1 MAAERDK
8 QFATLD
14 DLIDGLARHD
24 DRPALLS
31 FRQGSA
37 MPMSYADLAAHVE
50 RATRWLRSRGIGPG
64 HAVAI
69 FAPNRPEWVVAWL
82 AIVRAGASAVPI
94 DAQLPAGI
102 AMPLLAHAKPALLL
116 TTTAGAAALAAFR
129 PEMETVAF
137 DETDRWPPP
146 CAVADDAGA
155 PASAG
160 QVAALFYTSGTT
172 GTPKG
177 VPLTHGNIAANTT
190 ALLEARL
197 VGLRDRVLLPLPLH
211 HTYALTVGLLAPL
224 AAGATVILP
233 AGIAGPELATA
244 AVEGGATVLLA
255 VPRLCEALWNGIAAG
270 VAARGRNAERLFG
283 VLLDLSVAVR
293 RATGLRIGRWLFRG
307 VQARLGGR
315 LRLIGCGGARLQPAL
330 AWRLEGLG
338 WTVLTGYGLTE
349 TSPLLTFNSPRH
361 ARIGSEGRPLRGVEI
376 SIDSPAGARQGEIL
390 ARGPNVFPGY
400 WHDDAA
406 TAAAFTA
413 DGRFRTGDLGWIDAR
428 GYLHVE
434 GRSKELI
441 VLADGKKMFPE
452 DVERIYGAA
461 ELIRE
466 IALLE
471 RNGVLAALIVPN
483 DDAFRQRGALR
494 ETTLLRESLED
505 IAARLPPYQRIVDY
519 RVTRLPLPRTQLG
532 KLKRHLLPAL
542 FEQAARG
549 ERAAAAPLTDTD
561 RRLLE
566 GARARAVFAWLASRY
581 PDREIAL
588 ETSPQLDLEID
599 SLAWVALTLEIEQRF
614 GVILD
619 SAAVSRI
626 VTLRDLLNE
635 IESAMPA
642 GVPRAGLQPYVRP
655 GPVMRGVGALVHAV
669 ARIGMRLA
677 YGVRVAGAAN
687 VAGDEPLVIAP
698 NHASYLDPLALA
710 AALPWRRLRR
720 TYWAGWVGVLYT
732 GRFRRFVSRAAQ
744 VVPLDPDRDLAA
756 ALDTARELL
765 RQGYSIVWFPE
776 GRRSPTGELG
786 PFHRGIGLLLG
797 DSGARAVPTAIEGT
811 FEAWPKYRRWPRRG
825 SLSVTFGTPLCSVTA
840 SSASAALESAVRVLL
855 DSGRQPAAQQPAD
868 EGAGR
873 RQPATFG

>member
-1 MAAERDK
+1 MAQARDNPIG
-8 QFATLD
+8 TLD
-14 DLIDGLARHD
+14 VLIDGLARHG

-31 FRQGSA
+31 FRHGRA
-37 MPMSYADLAAHVE
+37 LPLCYGDLALRIE
-50 RATRWLRSRGIGPG
+50 RAARWLKSRGIGRG
-64 HAVAI
+64 QAVAI

-82 AIVRAGASAVPI
+82 AIVRAGAYAVPI
-94 DAQLPAGI
+94 DAQQPPESAV
-102 AMPLLAHAKPALLL
+102 ALLDHARPALLL
-116 TTTAGAAALAAFR
+116 TTTAGAAALATLR
-129 PEMETVAF
+129 PAIEIVAF
-137 DETDRWPPP
+137 DAADDWPPP
-146 CAVADDAGA
+146 CADPRDIGVPAAAGE
-155 PASAG
+155 
-160 QVAALFYTSGTT
+160 VAALFFTSGTT

-177 VPLTHGNIAANTT
+177 VPLTHGNIAGNAT

-197 VGLRDRVLLPLPLH
+197 IGSRDRVLLPLPLH
-211 HTYALTVGLLAPL
+211 HTYALTVGMLTPL
-224 AAGATVILP
+224 ATGAMVILP
-233 AGIAGPELATA
+233 AGISGPELAAA
-244 AVEGGATVLLA
+244 AVEGRATTLLA
-255 VPRLCEALWNGIAAG
+255 VPRLCEALWDGVAAG
-270 VAARGRNAERLFG
+270 VAARGHNAERLFG
-283 VLLDLSVAVR
+283 ALLDASVAVR

-315 LRLIGCGGARLQPAL
+315 LRLIGCGGARLAPAL

-338 WTVLTGYGLTE
+338 WRVLTGYGLTE
-349 TSPLLTFNSPRH
+349 TSPLVTFNSLRH

-376 SIDSPAGARQGEIL
+376 SIDAAVGTRQGEIL
-390 ARGPNVFPGY
+390 VRGPGVFPGY
-400 WHDDAA
+400 WHDAAA

-413 DGRFRTGDLGWIDAR
+413 DGRFRTGDLGWIDPQ

-452 DVERIYGAA
+452 DVERLYGAA
-461 ELIRE
+461 ELIGE

-471 RNGVLAALIVPN
+471 RNGRLAALIVPN
-483 DDAFRQRGALR
+483 EDAFRRRGALR
-494 ETTLLRESLED
+494 ETALLRESLED
-505 IAARLPPYQRIVDY
+505 VAARLPPYQRIVEY
-519 RVTRLPLPRTQLG
+519 RVTRLALPRTQLG

-549 ERAAAAPLTDTD
+549 VHAAPAPLTGAD

-566 GARARAVFAWLASRY
+566 GERARAVLAWLASRY
-581 PDREIAL
+581 PGRPLTL

-614 GVILD
+614 GVTLD

-635 IESAMPA
+635 IGSAAPA
-642 GVPRAGLQPYVRP
+642 TAPRAASPGFVRP
-655 GPVMRGVGALVHAV
+655 GPVMRGVGAIVHAV
-669 ARIGMRLA
+669 VRIGMRLV

-687 VAGDEPLVIAP
+687 VAGTEPLVIAP
-698 NHASYLDPLALA
+698 NHASYLDPLALT
-710 AALPWRRLRR
+710 AALPWARLRR

-744 VVPLDPDRDLAA
+744 VIPLDPDRALAA

-786 PFHRGIGLLLG
+786 PFHHGIGLLLG
-797 DSGARAVPTAIEGT
+797 DGGARAVPAAIEGS
-811 FEAWPKYRRWPRRG
+811 FEAWPRHRRWPKGG
-825 SLSVTFGTPLCSVTA
+825 SLKVTFGAPLRAADT
-840 SSASAALESAVRVLL
+840 SSASAELENAVRALL
-855 DSGRQPAAQQPAD
+855 DNVHT
-868 EGAGR
+868 ER
-873 RQPATFG
+873 RERA